1 MEDIYFYIIIGVI
14 VAILIVF
21 IVISI
26 VKYVKM
32 KPEERREFLKTYV
45 KGLVALAEQ
54 TIVGSKK
61 GQEKLKMV
69 EDYFNK
75 KAPFA
80 YKFVLSL
87 IGKDNL
93 GQIIEEAL
101 DDIKKSFGA

>member
-1 MEDIYFYIIIGVI
+1 MKDIYFYIIIGVI

-26 VKYVKM
+26 VKYAKM

-54 TIVGSKK
+54 TIVGSKR

-75 KAPFA
+75 KSPFA

-93 GQIIEEAL
+93 EQITEEAL
-101 DDIKKSFGA
+101 EDIKKSFGA